1 LGDVEAIMR
10 TILGMIVGCLL
21 TIGAAYI
28 HDAAAPS
35 TTAGTS
41 EKLVNWD
48 VAAREWGYIK
58 ATAHTAWEKAQTID
72 VRPSKS
78 GAG

>member
-1 LGDVEAIMR
+1 MR
-10 TILGMIVGCLL
+10 TILGMILGCLL
-21 TIGAAYI
+21 TIAAAYI
-28 HDAAAPS
+28 HDTAAPS
-35 TTAGTS
+35 TAGTTDN
-41 EKLVNWD
+41 LVNWD